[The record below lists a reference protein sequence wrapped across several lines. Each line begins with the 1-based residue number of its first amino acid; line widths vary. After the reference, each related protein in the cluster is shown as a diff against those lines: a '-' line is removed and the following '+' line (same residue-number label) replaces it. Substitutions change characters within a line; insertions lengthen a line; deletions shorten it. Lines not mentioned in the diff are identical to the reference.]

1 MFTRLRLLLRTDGSD
16 RFGFIIHEDARA
28 ASVMATSEIQLPER
42 ILGASNEAGMGIDEL
57 AQVPGHFL
65 EASARKPATSQAAGA
80 MTEPPIRGLRSASP
94 TNLMTP
100 ARRWDRGVRDRG
112 SATNDCHY

>member
-57 AQVPGHFL
+57 AQVPGREVL
-65 EASARKPATSQAAGA
+65 PEASA
-80 MTEPPIRGLRSASP
+80 
-94 TNLMTP
+94 
-100 ARRWDRGVRDRG
+100 
-112 SATNDCHY
+112 